1 MLYFKPYYSN
11 DLNKILQAMN
21 FITQITM
28 FSGKC
33 FDKLVV

>member
-1 MLYFKPYYSN
+1 MLYFEAYYSY

-21 FITQITM
+21 FFTQISM

-33 FDKLVV
+33 FDKLVF

>member
-1 MLYFKPYYSN
+1 MLYFEPYYSY

-21 FITQITM
+21 FITQISM

-33 FDKLVV
+33 FDKLVF